1 MTDHRNDTTPAEDRR
16 DDAGVAANQDLPR
29 GEEVIA
35 DEDLTLPGSL
45 ESIEGSPASPDPE
58 DPGDPSPGPAR

>member
-1 MTDHRNDTTPAEDRR
+1 MTDHKDDPTPAHDRR
-16 DDAGVAANQDLPR
+16 DEAGDTESQDLPR